1 VAETKRCPEPQR
13 AALWTVDQDES
24 GARTIRDE
32 RGELRARY
40 HDAAGMAV
48 GLVFA
53 LQSVQHEKQARE
65 RAEAENKRAFAMIVK
80 VRNGLDV
87 ALRNVKGLS
96 DAVWSFSEAE
106 VELDRRRLREHGRG
120 SAAAAKE
127 SAK

>member
-1 VAETKRCPEPQR
+1 MAETKRCPEPQR

-65 RAEAENKRAFAMIVK
+65 RAEAENKRLA
-80 VRNGLDV
+80 RGLAAAAEIARLDPCEYDHHG
-87 ALRNVKGLS
+87 LCQTHNMQPKGEC
-96 DAVWSFSEAE
+96 WAE
-106 VELDRRRLREHGRG
+106 VVLACE
-120 SAAAAKE
+120 AAKE
-127 SAK
+127 SGQ

>member
-65 RAEAENKRAFAMIVK
+65 RAEAENKRLA
-80 VRNGLDV
+80 RGLAAAAEIARLDPCEYDHHG
-87 ALRNVKGLS
+87 LCQTHNMQPKGEC
-96 DAVWSFSEAE
+96 WAE
-106 VELDRRRLREHGRG
+106 VVLACE
-120 SAAAAKE
+120 AAKE
-127 SAK
+127 SGQ

>member
-1 VAETKRCPEPQR
+1 MAVAETKRCPEPQR

-65 RAEAENKRAFAMIVK
+65 RAEAENKRLA
-80 VRNGLDV
+80 RGLAAAAEIARLDPCEYDHHG
-87 ALRNVKGLS
+87 LCQTHNMQPKGEC
-96 DAVWSFSEAE
+96 WAE
-106 VELDRRRLREHGRG
+106 VVLACE
-120 SAAAAKE
+120 AAKE
-127 SAK
+127 SGQ